1 MSKIKTNILYNMAY
15 QVLVLIVPLI
25 TSPYI
30 SRVLSV
36 KGIGIFSYVSSVAY
50 YFFVLVTMGLS
61 NYGNRCIAKQR
72 DNKVTRSKTFWS
84 IYYMQIAI
92 GLCTIIIYIFYVI
105 FISEKCYKLY
115 FLIYTLYIL
124 GACLDINWF
133 FFGME
138 EFKFTTIRN
147 SIIKLLTVIAVFVF
161 VKNEHAL
168 IAYFLIVAGSTL
180 ISNLILWTKVNY
192 FVDYYKP
199 KFKECIIHL
208 KPNLVLFIPILAMSI
223 YRVMD
228 KIMIKELS
236 GIIQNGYYENA
247 DRIITISLT
256 AFSAIATV
264 MMPAISNMVAKK
276 DDFAIKKIFYD
287 MMQVVNFLSI
297 AMMFGLMAISIKFA
311 PLFFGD
317 NFIESGYLL
326 IGLAPTIFLS
336 GWKNVV
342 RSQYLIPYEKDNIYV
357 ISLVVGALVNV
368 IINGIFIPKYGARGA
383 VIGTIAAEFAGFI
396 IQTYAIKEYISL
408 KKIILQSIIIV
419 PAGIIMMLLVFFILK
434 ILPYNLLS
442 VLLSILVGAII
453 YLALGIGF
461 LYLFNK
467 ERFLYFKMILKK
479 SVIRQ

>member
-1 MSKIKTNILYNMAY
+1 M
-15 QVLVLIVPLI
+15 
-25 TSPYI
+25 
-30 SRVLSV
+30 
-36 KGIGIFSYVSSVAY
+36 
-50 YFFVLVTMGLS
+50 
-61 NYGNRCIAKQR
+61 
-72 DNKVTRSKTFWS
+72 
-84 IYYMQIAI
+84 
-92 GLCTIIIYIFYVI
+92 
-105 FISEKCYKLY
+105 
-115 FLIYTLYIL
+115 
-124 GACLDINWF
+124 CL
-133 FFGME
+133 
-138 EFKFTTIRN
+138 
-147 SIIKLLTVIAVFVF
+147 
-161 VKNEHAL
+161 
-168 IAYFLIVAGSTL
+168 
-180 ISNLILWTKVNY
+180 
-192 FVDYYKP
+192 
-199 KFKECIIHL
+199 
-208 KPNLVLFIPILAMSI
+208 
-223 YRVMD
+223 
-228 KIMIKELS
+228 
-236 GIIQNGYYENA
+236 
-247 DRIITISLT
+247 
-256 AFSAIATV
+256 
-264 MMPAISNMVAKK
+264 
-276 DDFAIKKIFYD
+276 FAIKKIFYD
-287 MMQVVNFLSI
+287 MMQVVNFISI

-467 ERFLYFKMILKK
+467 ERFLYFKMIVKK

>member
-50 YFFVLVTMGLS
+50 YFFVLVTMGLA

-72 DNKVTRSKTFWS
+72 DNKVSRSKTFWS
-84 IYYMQIAI
+84 IYYMQIVI
-92 GLCTIIIYIFYVI
+92 GLCTTAVYIFYVL
-105 FISEKCYKLY
+105 FISEQSYKIY
-115 FLIYTLYIL
+115 FLIYILYIL

-147 SIIKLLTVIAVFVF
+147 SIIKILTVISVFLF
-161 VKNEHAL
+161 VKNENAL
-168 IAYFLIVAGSTL
+168 IAYFLIIAGSTL
-180 ISNLILWTKVNY
+180 LSNLILWTKVNH

-199 KFKECIIHL
+199 TFKECIMHV
-208 KPNLVLFIPILAMSI
+208 KPNLILFIPILAMSI

-276 DDFAIKKIFYD
+276 DDFEIKKIFYD
-287 MMQVVNFLSI
+287 MMQVVNFISI
-297 AMMFGLMAISIKFA
+297 AMMFGLMAISIEFA
-311 PLFFGD
+311 PLFFGSD
-317 NFIESGYLL
+317 FIETGYLL

-368 IINGIFIPKYGARGA
+368 IINFIFIPKYGARGA
-383 VIGTIAAEFAGFI
+383 VIGTIAAELIGFI
-396 IQTYAIKEYISL
+396 IQTYATTNYISV
-408 KKIILQSIIIV
+408 KKIIMQSIIFV
-419 PAGIIMMLLVFFILK
+419 PAGVVMMLIISYILRV
-434 ILPYNLLS
+434 LPYSLF
-442 VLLSILVGAII
+442 SILLIVLVGGII
-453 YLALGIGF
+453 YLVLGVVS
-461 LYLFNK
+461 LYLLNK
-467 ERFLYFKMILKK
+467 ERFLYFRMMVEK
-479 SVIRQ
+479 SFIRQ